1 MNNRNRPLSLLIALP
16 LLLTACNASSATA
29 GGATPTTTISPTT
42 SPTMSPGMS
51 MAPGQ
56 SMPGMTSTSAAASP
70 NTIVNA
76 ASPSASAEMICGP
89 ETARSVAT
97 LMGLHTPAPTKTSW
111 ADHLY
116 TCTYQLPVGHLVLSV
131 KESPSA
137 AAARDYFNAGQA
149 RLGHTKALTGLA
161 GLGLPAYENSTG
173 IVVFLKDNMTLQ
185 VDSTALPPQVG
196 PQNTLRADLAY
207 TVATDVLAC
216 WTGK

>member
-29 GGATPTTTISPTT
+29 GGATPTTVISPAT

-51 MAPGQ
+51 MAPGE

-70 NTIVNA
+70 KTIVNA
-76 ASPSASAEMICGP
+76 ASPSASAKMICGP

-149 RLGHTKALTGLA
+149 RLGHTKALTGLT

-216 WTGK
+216 WNGK